1 MSETKEPKCCDI
13 VESYTEQ
20 WAHVTFVDF
29 GLWLET
35 WRETRG
41 VRIEWAAGFK
51 TELFQFAHHSAV
63 NPDLHVS
70 WKGVKWSHAHASMHV
85 HNSQNIFQNT
95 FSSFNSQLP
104 GARCKFLF
112 VMSSLKLQIR
122 PRRLPSKS
130 VTGDWNDEGI
140 LPFPD
145 DHTLSSKWSK
155 KCIYWVPSKASVDL
169 VSILMHFWG
178 GVQQSALTSGEFI
191 RRR

>member
-1 MSETKEPKCCDI
+1 MRSWI
-13 VESYTEQ
+13 VRWPAHNAYVYIRRNSCSILAMCLKPRNQSAAISLNHTFSSEQ

-63 NPDLHVS
+63 NSDLHVT

-112 VMSSLKLQIR
+112 VMI
-122 PRRLPSKS
+122 
-130 VTGDWNDEGI
+130 
-140 LPFPD
+140 
-145 DHTLSSKWSK
+145 
-155 KCIYWVPSKASVDL
+155 KAANKT
-169 VSILMHFWG
+169 
-178 GVQQSALTSGEFI
+178 QETPK
-191 RRR
+191 